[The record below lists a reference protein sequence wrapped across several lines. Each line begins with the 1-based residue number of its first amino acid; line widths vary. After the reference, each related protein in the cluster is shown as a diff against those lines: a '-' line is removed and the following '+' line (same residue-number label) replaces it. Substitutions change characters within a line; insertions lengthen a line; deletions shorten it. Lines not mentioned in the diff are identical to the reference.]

1 FPRTSFRY
9 NHSAGPIANSY
20 VEPVLGNR
28 SNQHSRMGRRS
39 CVFRW
44 HDVEGAIAQHM
55 KSACKAPPKR
65 GFILLTYTPKVV
77 YVYTSPSVYIP
88 RYTSTSRRI
97 NSSTAYRTQSDL
109 VTPLPDCS
117 AFLSSHAI

>member
-1 FPRTSFRY
+1 
-9 NHSAGPIANSY
+9 
-20 VEPVLGNR
+20 LGNG

-55 KSACKAPPKR
+55 KSALEERKAPPKR
-65 GFILLTYTPKVV
+65 GFILLTYSPKVV

-109 VTPLPDCS
+109 VTPLPACS